1 METVCKTCGK
11 PPLATRAGSVTSYFF
26 QHNYCQCHNKNS
38 STNGVVDSR
47 ARIAD
52 GAEQVCSNCG
62 KSRPTTR
69 RAGSL
74 TAFLFQELRCTCA
87 GSSSKP
93 AGRSNSNFDDSSGS
107 AGSRRRTRTRSHT
120 AIRAAQR
127 KQFTESF
134 RKSKVTREVSA
145 NANSNTTVLFDHG
158 AVIGGAFRIDSM
170 IGLGGMGV
178 VYLAEQLSLKKQVAL
193 KILAPELVNEQSWQR
208 FRAEA
213 KTLAGLNH
221 SSLVKVYDLGI
232 HDNSIPYYSMDFLAG
247 ESLEEVLAT
256 TGPLELRQALHVFI
270 EVLDGLAYAHRNGI
284 IHRDIKPGNIMLCTI
299 DGVEAVKI
307 LDFGISKLVG
317 PHAASSQSLTAVGEI
332 FGSPFYMSPEQCA
345 GGAVDARS
353 DIYSVGC
360 TLIEALTGFVPF
372 EGDEFIE
379 TVMMHQEEEP
389 PKLSELNPDL
399 KYPSSLD
406 SVLAKCLAKRP
417 SDRYQS
423 AKEMALDLT
432 RVLEGKPVLANTS
445 TDIYGKAS
453 AKTSATAFSTRE
465 ASEGRENAR
474 KTSSRLLVPIIVGA
488 TLVIVIVGA
497 FAFFA
502 ARPVARS
509 ASVPPIV
516 SSGRVSATSS
526 TSTTSSTALTVFD
539 ESVPGELK
547 QVNDSAADEQSLE
560 TIAERYRLPQTPKGS
575 EKETFMYSTSVVENG
590 VKLRRFKFP
599 TDLLIGKIQVGS
611 DPKPL
616 NAIGVIDIPADTAVA
631 FMPVPIVAAYPQ
643 YAKRF
648 RVGDIASLFIFVP
661 TRANQVVAATANIPG
676 IKHLNMSGSGDLT
689 ASGFQSVRRFKN
701 LVTFSLVNSQLPGE
715 ALATADCWQHI
726 EKIAWFGAVR
736 PEAFLQKLQSCR
748 QLTALTLS
756 SADLKGIDFRLIGKL
771 TSLKTLIIPA
781 NTMTLEDLQAVAS
794 LPNVTYLDIHA
805 CGLGPRAI
813 PILKKMPN
821 LRELKMLRSNSSLEF
836 KMKLIKGLPHVRV
849 YGWADLK

>member
-26 QHNYCQCHNKNS
+26 QHNYCQCHNKS
-38 STNGVVDSR
+38 SSSNGVVDSR

-74 TAFLFQELRCTCA
+74 TAFLFKELRCTCA
-87 GSSSKP
+87 GSSSKLV
-93 AGRSNSNFDDSSGS
+93 GRSNSSFDDSSEG
-107 AGSRRRTRTRSHT
+107 AGSRRRTKTRSRT

-145 NANSNTTVLFDHG
+145 NANSNTTSNATVLFDHG

-178 VYLAEQLSLKKQVAL
+178 VYLAEQLSLKKPVAL

-232 HDNSIPYYSMDFLAG
+232 HDNSIPYYSMDFLPG

-389 PKLSELNPDL
+389 PRLSELNPDL

-423 AKEMALDLT
+423 AKEMAVDLT

-445 TDIYGKAS
+445 TDIY
-453 AKTSATAFSTRE
+453 AKNSSKGSATAFATRE
-465 ASEGRENAR
+465 ASGGRENAR
-474 KTSSRLLVPIIVGA
+474 KTSSELLVPIIVGT
-488 TLVIVIVGA
+488 TLLIAIAGA
-497 FAFFA
+497 VAFFA
-502 ARPVARS
+502 ARPVGRS
-509 ASVPPIV
+509 ASVPPII
-516 SSGRVSATSS
+516 SSGRV
-526 TSTTSSTALTVFD
+526 STTSSTALADFELPVD
-539 ESVPGELK
+539 GELK

-560 TIAERYRLPQTPKGS
+560 TIADRYRLPQTPKGS

-611 DPKPL
+611 DPKPQ
-616 NAIGVIDIPADTAVA
+616 NAMGVIDIPDDAAVA

-648 RVGDIASLFIFVP
+648 RLGDIDSLFIFVP

-736 PEAFLQKLQSCR
+736 PEAFLQKLQSCS

-756 SADLKGIDFRLIGKL
+756 SVDLKSSDYLLVSKL
-771 TSLKTLIIPA
+771 TNLKTLIIPA

-821 LRELKMLRSNSSLEF
+821 LRELKMLRSNSSPEF
-836 KMKLIKGLPHVRV
+836 KVKLIKGLPHVRV